1 MDSNKTS
8 NERLYLNNSL
18 IDYPLHLGEKKFLK
32 DGSVISYPGCTVI
45 CKIPEDTSLSR
56 DIAHYQSLLIN
67 FLPKNTY
74 AFLPVSSFHMTLFD
88 CCNIETKGTNYW
100 PKGISD
106 SMSYS
111 DIAKDFKKR
120 IENLSLP
127 KSFSLELERFYG
139 GFSMILRPNSESS
152 EQLMRGTRD
161 KLSDLF
167 QIKMENH
174 YRYTFHITLAY
185 PLKQLDVNEIDK
197 LIEYEEELKKVF
209 NSNWPILKLENPVLC
224 VFDNMLSFQ
233 EV

>member
-1 MDSNKTS
+1 
-8 NERLYLNNSL
+8 
-18 IDYPLHLGEKKFLK
+18 
-32 DGSVISYPGCTVI
+32 
-45 CKIPEDTSLSR
+45 
-56 DIAHYQSLLIN
+56 
-67 FLPKNTY
+67 
-74 AFLPVSSFHMTLFD
+74 
-88 CCNIETKGTNYW
+88 
-100 PKGISD
+100 
-106 SMSYS
+106 MSYS

-127 KSFSLELERFYG
+127 KSFSLELEWFYG
-139 GFSMILRPNSESS
+139 GFSMILRPNSKSS

-197 LIEYEEELKKVF
+197 LIEYEEKLKKVF
-209 NSNWPILKLENPVLC
+209 NLKWPILNLENPVVC
-224 VFDNMLSFQ
+224 IFDDMLSFQ